1 MDESSKKKIH
11 DELLTLLSQKLPSD
25 TIADKVTKIIESEI
39 SKREQQYYSTLDAHV
54 EELSKTYEE
63 ISALFEINNLLSQTM
78 NPSERLDDLATI
90 LRHTIPFREIAV
102 RLKLQ
107 SDTIEFTKSFAKGA
121 NKINKAIE
129 YVESGHEHETV
140 LVEPSSGLGDLQHLL
155 SVPIK
160 SGSEHWG
167 YILCADRESGIFTAA
182 DRKILESA
190 AQQIASAVERFLRFQ
205 EELEKQ
211 RMQEQ
216 LQIARQIQS
225 RLFPRF
231 LPRSSFVSFNG
242 YSSPAIQVG
251 GDYYDILVR
260 KDDMLVAVADVSGK
274 GVPAALL
281 MTSFR
286 SALRSI
292 AKFHADMQI
301 LVRDL
306 NKMLLED
313 LQDERFITMALAQ
326 IKKDGETRLINA
338 GHPPAIV
345 VSNNSVKTLHASC
358 IPLGLQE
365 DPDCKV
371 QTTNLRKGDLLVI
384 YTDGVIEARN
394 EKGEEYGMDR
404 FSELI
409 LKNEHLSAE
418 EIVKTIQRSLTE
430 FMGEMPLHD
439 DTTVVVLKYL
449 GENIP
454 S

>member
-25 TIADKVTKIIESEI
+25 TIADKITKIIESEI

-63 ISALFEINNLLSQTM
+63 ISALFEINNLLSRTM

-107 SDTIEFTKSFAKGA
+107 NDTIEFTKSFAKGA

-140 LVEPSSGLGDLQHLL
+140 LVEPSSGFGDLQHLL

-281 MTSFR
+281 MTSVR

-292 AKFHADMQI
+292 AKFHVDMRV

-358 IPLGLQE
+358 IPLGLRE
-365 DPDCKV
+365 DLDCKV
-371 QTTNLRKGDLLVI
+371 QITNLRKGDLLVI

-394 EKGEEYGMDR
+394 EKGEEYGIDR

-409 LKNEHLSAE
+409 LKNGHLSAE

>member
-1 MDESSKKKIH
+1 MDESSKRKIR
-11 DELLTLLSQKLPSD
+11 DELLALLSQKLSCD
-25 TIADKVTKIIESEI
+25 VIADKVTRIIESEI
-39 SKREQQYYSTLDAHV
+39 SKREQQYYSTLDAHI

-78 NPSERLDDLATI
+78 DPSERLDDLAAI

-107 SDTIEFTKSFAKGA
+107 NDTIEFTKSFAEGTD
-121 NKINKAIE
+121 KISKAIE

-140 LVEPSSGLGDLQHLL
+140 LVEPSRGLGDLQHLL
-155 SVPIK
+155 SVPIR
-160 SGSEHWG
+160 SGNEHWG
-167 YILCADRESGIFTAA
+167 YILCVDRESGIFTAA

-190 AQQIASAVERFLRFQ
+190 AQQIASALERFLRFQ

-211 RMQEQ
+211 RMREQ

-225 RLFPRF
+225 RLFPRL
-231 LPRSSFVSFNG
+231 LPKSSFVSFSG

-251 GDYYDILVR
+251 GDYYDVLVR
-260 KDDMLVAVADVSGK
+260 EDDMLVAVADVSGK

-281 MTSFR
+281 MTSVR

-292 AKFHADMQI
+292 AKFHVDMRV

-313 LQDERFITMALAQ
+313 LEDERFITMALAQ
-326 IKKDGETRLINA
+326 IKRDGETRLINA
-338 GHPPAIV
+338 GHPPAMV
-345 VSNNSVKTLHASC
+345 VSNNTVKTLNASC
-358 IPLGLQE
+358 IPLGLTE
-365 DPDCKV
+365 DPNCEI
-371 QTTNLRKGDLLVI
+371 QITNLRKGDLLVI

-394 EKGEEYGMDR
+394 TNGEEYGMDR
-404 FSELI
+404 FSETI
-409 LKNEHLSAE
+409 SKNRHFSAG
-418 EIVKTIQRSLTE
+418 EIVKAIQLSLGE

>member
-1 MDESSKKKIH
+1 MDESSKRKIR
-11 DELLTLLSQKLPSD
+11 DELLALLSQKLSCD
-25 TIADKVTKIIESEI
+25 VIADKVTRIIESEI
-39 SKREQQYYSTLDAHV
+39 SKREQQYYSTLDAHI

-78 NPSERLDDLATI
+78 DPSERLDDLAAI

-107 SDTIEFTKSFAKGA
+107 NDTIEFTKSFAEGTD
-121 NKINKAIE
+121 KINKAIE

-140 LVEPSSGLGDLQHLL
+140 LVEPSRGLGDLQHLL
-155 SVPIK
+155 SVPIR
-160 SGSEHWG
+160 SGNEHWG
-167 YILCADRESGIFTAA
+167 YILCVDRESGIFTAA

-190 AQQIASAVERFLRFQ
+190 AQQIASALERFLRFQ

-211 RMQEQ
+211 RMREQ

-225 RLFPRF
+225 RLFPRL
-231 LPRSSFVSFNG
+231 LPKSSFVSFSG

-251 GDYYDILVR
+251 GDYYDVLVR
-260 KDDMLVAVADVSGK
+260 EDDMLVAVADVSGK

-281 MTSFR
+281 MTSVR

-292 AKFHADMQI
+292 AKFHVDMRV

-313 LQDERFITMALAQ
+313 LEDERFITMALAQ
-326 IKKDGETRLINA
+326 IKRDGETRLINA
-338 GHPPAIV
+338 GHPPAMV
-345 VSNNSVKTLHASC
+345 VSNNTVKTLNASC
-358 IPLGLQE
+358 IPLGLTE
-365 DPDCKV
+365 DPNCEI
-371 QTTNLRKGDLLVI
+371 QITNLRKGDLLVI

-394 EKGEEYGMDR
+394 TNGEEYGMDR
-404 FSELI
+404 FSETI
-409 LKNEHLSAE
+409 SKNRHFSAG
-418 EIVKTIQRSLTE
+418 EIVKAIQLSLGE

>member
-25 TIADKVTKIIESEI
+25 TIADKITKIIESEI
-39 SKREQQYYSTLDAHV
+39 RKREQQYYSTLDAHV

-63 ISALFEINNLLSQTM
+63 ISALFEINNLLSRTM

-107 SDTIEFTKSFAKGA
+107 NDTIEFTKSFAKGA

-281 MTSFR
+281 MTSVR

-292 AKFHADMQI
+292 AKFHVDMRV

-358 IPLGLQE
+358 IPLGLRE
-365 DPDCKV
+365 DLDCKV
-371 QTTNLRKGDLLVI
+371 QITNLRKGDLLVI

-394 EKGEEYGMDR
+394 EKGEEYGIDC

-409 LKNEHLSAE
+409 LKNGHLSAE

-449 GENIP
+449 GENI
-454 S
+454 SS